1 MEESLFMKL
10 PNALPIGATQT
21 IPTQTMKQR
30 IHFKMI
36 CAHKHLRTNA
46 LMTLPIFIIKPEA
59 IITKAAVASS
69 GYIENCSSITVSC
82 SIVITHLEL
91 CRAWWKTEKSISG
104 FFALGRFL
112 INLLPCLFGRLT
124 DCYFSMYDQCKHRLW
139 KQASTTSHDMHMR
152 PPNM

>member
-1 MEESLFMKL
+1 MK
-10 PNALPIGATQT
+10 
-21 IPTQTMKQR
+21 R
-30 IHFKMI
+30 RVHFNMD
-36 CAHKHLRTNA
+36 CSHKHLLTNT
-46 LMTLPIFIIKPEA
+46 LVTLPSCVTEPVA
-59 IITKAAVASS
+59 ITKAAVPSS
-69 GYIENCSSITVSC
+69 GYIDNCSSITVSC

-139 KQASTTSHDMHMR
+139 EQASTSHDMHNEAIQYVSR
-152 PPNM
+152 TALSLERL